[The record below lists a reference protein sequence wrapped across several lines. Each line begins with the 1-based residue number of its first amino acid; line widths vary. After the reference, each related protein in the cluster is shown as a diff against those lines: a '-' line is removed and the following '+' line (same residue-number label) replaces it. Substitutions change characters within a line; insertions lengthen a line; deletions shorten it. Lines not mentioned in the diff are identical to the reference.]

1 MTAVLHELLDL
12 RQSVRVSEVG
22 PAADEEPCGQIRVGS
37 RVLADDIDRGLDI
50 VITGLHG
57 HDLNVGAFHGLF
69 EAADTLFEVGSAE
82 DTGQDRDLAA
92 VGQDLHH
99 FFRSQLADSVVVRA
113 AVERALGFRGVGV
126 EAADNDTGVDRSVD
140 DVLQSV
146 SVVAADQDAVDLLF
160 DQAFDDGDLLAGVRG
175 GRADPLQV
183 DAQLLGLGVELGL
196 DGRLDLVEGRIVHEL
211 HDADLV
217 GLTLGLVAF
226 GLAAAGSQA
235 HECGDGERAA
245 DDLSERFIHS
255 KFSLYFMK
263 RLVCD
268 VRIRSDAA
276 KILRPPR
283 HRLVIRVICIPPAV
297 I

>member
-37 RVLADDIDRGLDI
+37 RVLADNIDRGLDI

-82 DTGQDRDLAA
+82 DAGQDRDLAA

-113 AVERALGFRGVGV
+113 AVERALGFWGVGV

-140 DVLQSV
+140 DILQSV

-160 DQAFDDGDLLAGVRG
+160 DQALNDGDLLAGVRG
-175 GRADPLQV
+175 SRADPLQV
-183 DAQLLGLGVELGL
+183 DAQLLGLGLGSRLAVKENGVVQRLGDDSDGNIGVGL
-196 DGRLDLVEGRIVHEL
+196 DFGGSRLFCRLFGLGFGRLGSSRRLFRLG
-211 HDADLV
+211 
-217 GLTLGLVAF
+217 GLRGAAF
-226 GLAAAGSQA
+226 HGAGCQA
-235 HECGDGERAA
+235 QHHQCSEQER
-245 DDLSERFIHS
+245 
-255 KFSLYFMK
+255 K
-263 RLVCD
+263 
-268 VRIRSDAA
+268 
-276 KILRPPR
+276 
-283 HRLVIRVICIPPAV
+283 
-297 I
+297 